1 MNPINSNLTL
11 QIEHWTSSTHKLGNF
26 SGSKKRSQVP
36 SSSNTQLTKV
46 LHMRNEWSHNP
57 SIKTSSQQIQN
68 FSLQNEHGH
77 PSSTH
82 TKTCKILTLWEK
94 QPKSSLRWCIK
105 RDSCLSHRR
114 ALSSTVWQE
123 RNLNT
128 QLKPKWSSISNSFA
142 DCACV
147 RRRKTGWLAIRVR
160 KRALACRDPSL
171 TPHWALRKI
180 RKRPKPFRFARKPV
194 SCPLGWCCAVP
205 SKQICERPRM
215 SATWTPTWI
224 ESYIFFWMNVVE
236 CISALDE
243 NKGIWLCH
251 KRLLKWHF
259 K

>member
-1 MNPINSNLTL
+1 MDIRPRRTQKLARFSPYEKSSQNRASDDAQREIRAWAIDGPCLPQFGRNEIWTHNWSQSDPRFPILS
-11 QIEHWTSSTHKLGNF
+11 QIEH
-26 SGSKKRSQVP
+26 
-36 SSSNTQLTKV
+36 
-46 LHMRNEWSHNP
+46 
-57 SIKTSSQQIQN
+57 
-68 FSLQNEHGH
+68 
-77 PSSTH
+77 
-82 TKTCKILTLWEK
+82 
-94 QPKSSLRWCIK
+94 
-105 RDSCLSHRR
+105 
-114 ALSSTVWQE
+114 ALDE
-123 RNLNT
+123 E
-128 QLKPKWSSISNSFA
+128 
-142 DCACV
+142 
-147 RRRKTGWLAIRVR
+147 KTGWLAIRVR

-224 ESYIFFWMNVVE
+224 ESYIFFWMIVVE